1 MIIQH
6 CISILESLMFWTKDT
21 QTKTQKTRLAV
32 NWDKPV
38 SNASLVLRLKS
49 LFKLSPIIRDFM
61 DLVDG

>member
-32 NWDKPV
+32 NWDKP
-38 SNASLVLRLKS
+38 ASLVLRLKS

-61 DLVDG
+61 GLVDG